1 MPQSTHIHRPRSDS
15 LRDQLIAFH
24 ASFRGLSSQTV
35 TFDLEDCVWTYPLML
50 LTLSAYLH
58 EHGGSYTAPKEP
70 RVAQYLRDVHF
81 PAGVNRAADVPVGA
95 YTVPIGFLQETS
107 VQSREA
113 LESRFYDLIRRLTGN
128 VAGADNAILYPISE
142 LVGNIFEHSGKD
154 AGWIFAQ
161 HYPKKRL
168 LDICIVDTGR
178 GVAQSYT
185 RALGKTMSHGEAIA
199 SALAGVSA
207 KKAEGGRGY
216 GLSTSQRVV
225 CEALHGQFFFLT
237 GDSVF
242 FNTGRHSSIVQL

>member
-1 MPQSTHIHRPRSDS
+1 MP
-15 LRDQLIAFH
+15 
-24 ASFRGLSSQTV
+24 
-35 TFDLEDCVWTYPLML
+35 YPLML
-50 LTLSAYLH
+50 LTLSAYL
-58 EHGGSYTAPKEP
+58 P
-70 RVAQYLRDVHF
+70 RTWRILHRSQGAAGRAVPPGRPL
-81 PAGVNRAADVPVGA
+81 PGGVNRAADVPVGA

-185 RALGKTMSHGEAIA
+185 RALGKTMSHGGSNCERARWRLGQE
-199 SALAGVSA
+199 SR
-207 KKAEGGRGY
+207 GRA
-216 GLSTSQRVV
+216 RVRV
-225 CEALHGQFFFLT
+225 EHFATCRL
-237 GDSVF
+237 
-242 FNTGRHSSIVQL
+242 